1 MRITLKGLHRVR
13 AKGHIYYYVIRGGPR
28 VETTAKEGTPEF
40 MAAYNAAAAKVTPE
54 PTGTLFALVTLFK
67 KSTEFTG
74 LAPKTQR
81 DYLQHLKKIELKWG
95 AVPIGAL
102 ADRRIRGDFKAWRDK
117 IAATSPRQ
125 ADYAWVVL
133 ARVLSVAKDRGKIG
147 VNPCEKGGRL
157 YEADRTDKLWTDDD
171 IARFMKS
178 APAHLH
184 LPLLLAIWTGQRQ
197 GDLLRLLWAA
207 YDGEFIRLRQS
218 KGGTRGSRVKIP
230 VGAPLKAA
238 LDALRPEMPE
248 GEILRNSYGEPWT
261 GDGFRTSWG
270 KACDAA
276 EIDGLTFH
284 DLRGS
289 AVTRL
294 AEAGCTVPEIASI
307 SGHSLAD
314 VEAILDAH
322 YLGRTT
328 MLAAS
333 GMAKL
338 EKSVKPPVKPSGET
352 GQDLA

>member
-1 MRITLKGLHRVR
+1 MSAEAARGLS
-13 AKGHIYYYVIRGGPR
+13 
-28 VETTAKEGTPEF
+28 ETTAKEGTPEF
-40 MAAYNAAAAKVTPE
+40 IKAYNEAAAKLKTE
-54 PTGTLFALVTLFK
+54 PTGTLAALIVLFK
-67 KSTEFTG
+67 RATEFTG

-81 DYLQHLKKIELKWG
+81 DYLQHLKRIELKWG
-95 AVPIGAL
+95 AVPIAAL
-102 ADRRIRGDFKAWRDK
+102 ADKRIRGDFKAWRDK

-133 ARVLSVAKDRGKIG
+133 ARVLSVAKDRGEIG
-147 VNPCEKGGRL
+147 VNPCERGGRL
-157 YEADRTDKLWTDDD
+157 YEADRTDKLWTDNNV
-171 IARFMKS
+171 ARFLEH
-178 APAHLH
+178 APAHLR

-218 KGGTRGSRVKIP
+218 KGGTRGSRIKIP

-238 LDALRPEMPE
+238 LDALRPEKPE

-270 KACDAA
+270 KACDTAG
-276 EIDGLTFH
+276 IDGLTFH

-294 AEAGCTVPEIASI
+294 AEAGATVPEIASI
-307 SGHSLAD
+307 TGHSLAD

-328 MLAAS
+328 TLAAS

-338 EKSVKPPVKPSGET
+338 EKSVKPAVKLSKEPNPEIS
-352 GQDLA
+352 

>member
-1 MRITLKGLHRVR
+1 LASKT
-13 AKGHIYYYVIRGGPR
+13 
-28 VETTAKEGTPEF
+28 
-40 MAAYNAAAAKVTPE
+40 
-54 PTGTLFALVTLFK
+54 
-67 KSTEFTG
+67 KS
-74 LAPKTQR
+74 
-81 DYLQHLKKIELKWG
+81 DYLKHLNKIELKFG
-95 AVPIGAL
+95 SLPIVAL
-102 ADRRIRGDFKAWRDK
+102 ADNRIRGDFKEWRDK
-117 IAATSPRQ
+117 IATTSTRQ

-133 ARVLSVAKDRGKIG
+133 ARVLSVAKDRGKIS
-147 VNPCEKGGRL
+147 VNPCERGGRL

-171 IARFMKS
+171 VARFLEH

-238 LDALRPEMPE
+238 LDALRPEKPE

-276 EIDGLTFH
+276 DIDGLTFH

-294 AEAGCTVPEIASI
+294 AEAGATVPEIASI
-307 SGHSLAD
+307 TGHSLAD

-328 MLAAS
+328 TLAAS

-338 EKSVKPPVKPSGET
+338 EKSVKPPVKPSDG
-352 GQDLA
+352 DSPKVI